1 MDASP
6 LPLTVGSTGAPIQ
19 DLHRRLV
26 DAGFSVADDGQ
37 SFGPRTE
44 AAVKA
49 LQTDR
54 GVEADGVVDE
64 RTWIALVEAG
74 YRLGD
79 RPLYRQSPM
88 LRGSDVTT
96 LQIQLGTL
104 GFDAG
109 WVDGILGPDTERAI
123 RDFQRNVA
131 LPIDG
136 IAGPRTI
143 AELHRFGGRQSER
156 AVASVRERENLRS
169 AAPQL
174 AGRQVVIGEC
184 GESPALVDAIGRAL
198 RRHQAQVLTLHEPD
212 LSVQAA
218 AANAFDGSVY
228 LGLRVH
234 AEALC
239 TATYFST
246 EGFTSDGGRA
256 LALQAEEFLPRVLA
270 LEEAQIAGGR
280 LPILRETRMP
290 AIWCDIGPASRVVRR
305 TAALADTIVTMLTAW
320 CENPLGPDD
329 DA

>member
-1 MDASP
+1 M
-6 LPLTVGSTGAPIQ
+6 
-19 DLHRRLV
+19 
-26 DAGFSVADDGQ
+26 ADD
-37 SFGPRTE
+37 SHTFGPGTE

-49 LQTDR
+49 LQSDR
-54 GVEADGVVDE
+54 GVEANGIVDDL
-64 RTWIALVEAG
+64 TWTALVEAG

-79 RPLYRQSPM
+79 RPLYRQNPM
-88 LRGSDVTT
+88 LRGTDVTA

-131 LPIDG
+131 VPIDG
-136 IAGPRTI
+136 IAGPKTI
-143 AELHRFGGRQSER
+143 AEVSRFGGRQSER
-156 AVASVRERENLRS
+156 AVVSVRERERLRS
-169 AAPQL
+169 ASPQL
-174 AGRQVVIGEC
+174 AGRRVVIGEC

-198 RRHQAQVLTLHEPD
+198 RRQQAHVLTLHEPD
-212 LSVQAA
+212 LSAQAG

-234 AEALC
+234 AEPMC
-239 TATYFST
+239 TAHYFST

-256 LALQAEEFLPRVLA
+256 LATRAEEFLPRVLA
-270 LEEAQIAGGR
+270 VEDVQIVGGR

-290 AIWCDIGPASRVVRR
+290 AMWCDIGPASRVVRR

-329 DA
+329 AV